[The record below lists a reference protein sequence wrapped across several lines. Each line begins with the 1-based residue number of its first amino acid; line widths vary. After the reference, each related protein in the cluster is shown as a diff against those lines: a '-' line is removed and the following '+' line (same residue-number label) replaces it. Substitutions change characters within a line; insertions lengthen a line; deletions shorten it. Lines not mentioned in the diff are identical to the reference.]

1 MEEGGISNGESIEFI
16 DWQFSSLLFG
26 YTQRA
31 SHWTLVEAK
40 DTDDVGRAF
49 FYAGFPSAKV
59 AGRFRKLLNTGH
71 DYGRVSGFHR
81 SRSEPAALGDRHQW
95 QRLPALADG

>member
-31 SHWTLVEAK
+31 SHWTLVEAVR
-40 DTDDVGRAF
+40 DGYSDQDC
-49 FYAGFPSAKV
+49 
-59 AGRFRKLLNTGH
+59 H
-71 DYGRVSGFHR
+71 D
-81 SRSEPAALGDRHQW
+81 
-95 QRLPALADG
+95 ADP